1 MPLEDEKPTYSATA
15 VRQLRDEILSGEI
28 APGAKLHVRDLC
40 DRLGISVSP
49 VREALNQLTAQG
61 LVQHSSQ
68 RGFTVPPANIDDL
81 ADLTLA
87 RVVLN
92 EAAVRDAIA
101 NGDAAW
107 EEGVLLAHHRLSRAD
122 RSVKS
127 GPGGWEALHRR
138 FHMALVEGCRSKRVV
153 AFCEQLFDM
162 ADRYR
167 IVSRLCPGE
176 TPRDTNAEHA
186 AIMRAALDRD
196 ADETVHLLNDHVEL
210 TDRLVREAL
219 IRAN

>member
-1 MPLEDEKPTYSATA
+1 MPVEDEKPTYSTTA

-92 EAAVRDAIA
+92 EAAVRDA
-101 NGDAAW
+101 
-107 EEGVLLAHHRLSRAD
+107 
-122 RSVKS
+122 
-127 GPGGWEALHRR
+127 
-138 FHMALVEGCRSKRVV
+138 
-153 AFCEQLFDM
+153 
-162 ADRYR
+162 
-167 IVSRLCPGE
+167 
-176 TPRDTNAEHA
+176 
-186 AIMRAALDRD
+186 
-196 ADETVHLLNDHVEL
+196 
-210 TDRLVREAL
+210 
-219 IRAN
+219 